1 MHVRN
6 KKKIVAIMGIVVI
19 IICIVLVPVHKMLRK
34 KWEKDRKEYLLKQQQ
49 LKQELEP
56 FMEEAKKVMR
66 GQKTETGEMAL
77 YNFSPDGYYENVSY
91 IDADADI
98 IVADIQGDKGTLVI
112 TYYIHRLDK
121 TGECIS
127 SEDCD
132 IMVWEIA
139 KNETWELVNVPD
151 PLGGDRERAEKLMK
165 KMMEYGVVE
174 YNENWILEYH
184 EERMTEFKD

>member
-1 MHVRN
+1 MYGWIKR
-6 KKKIVAIMGIVVI
+6 A
-19 IICIVLVPVHKMLRK
+19 CIVFISVLAVVLIVCIQKSQKK
-34 KWEKDRKEYLLKQQQ
+34 KWEEERREYLFEQQSI
-49 LKQELEP
+49 KKELEP
-56 FMEEAKKVMR
+56 LMEEARSVMR

-77 YNFSPDGYYENVSY
+77 YNFSPDGYYGNVSH

-139 KNETWELVNVPD
+139 KNGVWELVNVPD
-151 PLGGDRERAEKLMK
+151 PLGGDRERAEKLME
-165 KMMEYGVVE
+165 KMMAYGVVE

-184 EERMTEFKD
+184 EEKMTEFK